1 MLTDAGLCWT
11 INSDDMVT
19 IYETERNL
27 GMKDYLEKVQSLKY
41 GDRVFNIP
49 GYGKDNLFKLVLY
62 FPDDKK

>member
-1 MLTDAGLCWT
+1 
-11 INSDDMVT
+11 MVT
-19 IYETERNL
+19 IYETEINL

-41 GDRVFNIP
+41 GDGVFNIP